1 MSIKLLMSLE
11 VDTLKNNIKDLR
23 TKRCVSQAALAEAV
37 GTTRKTI
44 YAIETGN
51 QDIRISLA
59 HKLAV
64 YLGCSID
71 DLYDFNDGSHSTVD
85 KALWFANIV
94 RNLAEEMNISTK
106 EATKLLVK
114 TGLAR
119 GIISG
124 YDVWHTQG
132 YEYMTEFLAGELSKQ
147 GA

>member
-1 MSIKLLMSLE
+1 
-11 VDTLKNNIKDLR
+11 VKNNLKELR
-23 TKRCVSQAALAEAV
+23 IKRCVSQLALAEAV

-64 YLGCSID
+64 YLGCSIE
-71 DLYDFNDGSHSTVD
+71 DLYDFQDGTHTTAD
-85 KALWFANIV
+85 KAIWFANVV
-94 RNLAEEMNISTK
+94 RNLAEEMSISTR
-106 EATKLLVK
+106 EATKLLERS
-114 TGLAR
+114 GLAKS
-119 GIISG
+119 IISG

-132 YEYMTEFLAGELSKQ
+132 YEYMAEFLAGELSER

>member
-1 MSIKLLMSLE
+1 M
-11 VDTLKNNIKDLR
+11 KNNLKELR
-23 TKRCVSQAALAEAV
+23 TNRCVSQSALAEAV

-64 YLGCSID
+64 YLGCSIE
-71 DLYDFNDGSHSTVD
+71 DLYDFQDGTHTITD
-85 KALWFANIV
+85 KAIWFTNVV
-94 RNLAEEMNISTK
+94 RNLAEEMNISTR
-106 EATKLLVK
+106 EATKLLERS
-114 TGLAR
+114 GLAKS
-119 GIISG
+119 IISG

-132 YEYMTEFLAGELSKQ
+132 YEYMAEFLAGELRTQ

>member
-1 MSIKLLMSLE
+1 M
-11 VDTLKNNIKDLR
+11 KNNLKELR
-23 TKRCVSQAALAEAV
+23 IKRCVSQLALAEAV

-64 YLGCSID
+64 YLGCSIE
-71 DLYDFNDGSHSTVD
+71 DLYDFQDGTHTTAD
-85 KALWFANIV
+85 KAIWFANVV
-94 RNLAEEMNISTK
+94 RNLAEEMSISTR
-106 EATKLLVK
+106 EATKLLERS
-114 TGLAR
+114 GLAKS
-119 GIISG
+119 IISG

-132 YEYMTEFLAGELSKQ
+132 YEYMAEFLAGELSER